1 MNMSKAEF
9 LDSAAD
15 FETQLTN
22 AFREHVD
29 KALRSGALD
38 ESTEL
43 NYATLK
49 AIAMITAESFFDGK
63 RGSKIYKNLKCFI

>member
-38 ESTEL
+38 ESTDL
-43 NYATLK
+43 NYATLR

-63 RGSKIYKNLKCFI
+63 RGSEIYKNLKCFI